1 MADEQVG
8 KYKILSELGKG
19 AMGVVY
25 KAEDPEIG
33 RIVAVKTLRS
43 VYLGSD
49 AAGQEALQRFKQ
61 EARSAGRLKHPN
73 IVTIFETGRTDSGSP
88 FMAMEYVEGQ
98 SLETRLSSG
107 DPMEPLEV
115 MHILAQVGSAIDYA
129 HSHGIIHRDIKPSNV
144 IISDDAKPHLL
155 DFGVAKI
162 SDTSLTPAGTVVG
175 TPSYMSPEQIRGET
189 LDGATDRFAFAV
201 LAYEMLTGARPFP
214 GHDFMTVVSN
224 IIHSEPIPFSQ
235 LRHKVR
241 PEFEPILNKAMS
253 KDKTVRFPSCLDFVR
268 ALGAPFGVVVDHN
281 GVAGYRPG
289 DKLNAPAVVNAATTP
304 VEATVMGAPSV
315 SPPPVAPADDS
326 SRQPKES
333 PAPASSDTGVR
344 EGSGRGVVIGLMFV
358 MLALFGVAGWLI
370 VQGGEQSSEEIVEY
384 VPGETT
390 TTTDPVP
397 TVTVP
402 TAPTEPTCLIAT
414 GCTAP
419 GEEPTPVVKLE
430 ETPSI
435 IQKLS
440 NTSLSEAELIQVIAG
455 SGDEPYE
462 LITPVL
468 LGLVKHP
475 SYKVRIAVLK
485 VFTASEKFRTR
496 EVFKTIVECLDDPE
510 FLVRGFTV
518 KFLASLKN
526 DAAKRLLEAQLTKEK
541 DPTVKKVIEDSLRSL
556 P

>member
-25 KAEDPEIG
+25 MAEDPEIG

-73 IVTIFETGRTDSGSP
+73 IVTIFETGRTESGSP

-98 SLETRLSSG
+98 SLESKLSSG
-107 DPMEPLEV
+107 EPMEPLEV
-115 MHILAQVGSAIDYA
+115 IHILAQVGSAIDYA
-129 HSHGIIHRDIKPSNV
+129 HSHNIIHRDIKPSNV
-144 IISDDAKPHLL
+144 IISSDFKPHLL

-201 LAYEMLTGARPFP
+201 LAYEMLTGTRPFP

-224 IIHSEPIPFSQ
+224 IIHTEPIAFSQ

-241 PEFEPILNKAMS
+241 PEFEPILNKALS
-253 KDKTVRFPSCLDFVR
+253 KDKTQRYPSCLEFVR
-268 ALGAPFGVVVDHN
+268 VLGAPFGVVVDHN

-289 DKLNAPAVVNAATTP
+289 DALKAPELPTNDPSASFSVDETM
-304 VEATVMGAPSV
+304 MGISSV
-315 SPPPVAPADDS
+315 TPPPQPVVSEKEVGSRPS
-326 SRQPKES
+326 S
-333 PAPASSDTGVR
+333 TGQEVK
-344 EGSGRGVVIGLMFV
+344 EGSGKGVVFGLMFV
-358 MLALFGVAGWLI
+358 MLALFGSAAYMIL
-370 VQGGEQSSEEIVEY
+370 QDNAADEVEY
-384 VPGETT
+384 VAEEPPVETATT
-390 TTTDPVP
+390 TTAITS
-397 TVTVP
+397 TT
-402 TAPTEPTCLIAT
+402 TAEPTCLVAS
-414 GCTAP
+414 GCSVP
-419 GEEPTPVVKLE
+419 GEESTPVVQLE
-430 ETPSI
+430 VPPSI
-435 IQKLS
+435 LKKLADA
-440 NTSLSEAELIQVIAG
+440 SLSEPELIAVIAEAG
-455 SGDEPYE
+455 TEPYE
-462 LITPVL
+462 VITPVL

-496 EVFKTIVECLDDPE
+496 EVFKTIVECLDDQE

-518 KFLASLKN
+518 KFLASLNN
-526 DAAKRLLEAQLTKEK
+526 DAAKRLLQSQLTKEK
-541 DPTVKKVIEDSLRSL
+541 DPTVRKVIEDTLRS
-556 P
+556 PQ